1 MNLNCISTIGY
12 LDFNCFESF
21 NYIELSI
28 TNLQS
33 NIVNHYLSLRTDLDK
48 GMRTKTIKKNRI
60 NVVTLGCS
68 KNVYDS
74 EVLMGQLKASGK
86 DVVHEQEGNVVVI
99 NTCGF
104 INNAKEE
111 SVNTILE
118 FIQKKEAGEVDKVF
132 VTGCLSERYK
142 PDLQKEIPNVD
153 QYFGTTELPGLLKAL
168 GADYKHELIGERLT
182 TTPKNYAYLKIAEG
196 CDRPCSFCA
205 IPLMRGKHK
214 STPIEQLVVEAE
226 KLAANGVKELIL
238 IAQDLTYYGLDLYKK
253 RNLSELLENLVKVEG
268 IDWIRLHYAFPTG
281 FPMDVLDVMKREP
294 KICNYLDIPL
304 QHISDAI
311 LKSMRRG
318 TTKEKTTKLL
328 KEFRAKVPEM
338 TIRTTLIVGYPGET
352 EEDFQTLKEWVKEMR
367 FERLGCFTY
376 SHEENTHAYNLE
388 DNVPEE
394 VKMQR
399 ANEIMELQSQ
409 ISWELNQEKIGKE
422 FKVVLDRKEG
432 NYFVGRTEFDSPDV
446 DNEVLIDATKTYLK
460 TGEFTTIK
468 VVEAEDFDL
477 YGEVV

>member
-1 MNLNCISTIGY
+1 M
-12 LDFNCFESF
+12 
-21 NYIELSI
+21 
-28 TNLQS
+28 
-33 NIVNHYLSLRTDLDK
+33 RTDLIK

-118 FIQKKEAGEVDKVF
+118 YMQKKEAGEVDKVF

-214 STPIEQLVVEAE
+214 STPIEELVIEAE
-226 KLAANGVKELIL
+226 KLASNGVKELIL

-253 RNLSELLENLVKVEG
+253 RNLAELLEHLVKVEG
-268 IDWIRLHYAFPTG
+268 IEWIRLHYAFPTG
-281 FPMDVLDVMKREP
+281 FPMDVLDVMNRES

-304 QHISDAI
+304 QHISDSI

-328 KEFRAKVPEM
+328 REFRAKVPEM
-338 TIRTTLIVGYPGET
+338 AIRTTLIVGYPGET

-388 DNVPEE
+388 DDVPEDI
-394 VKMQR
+394 KLQR
-399 ANEIMELQSQ
+399 ANEIMEIQSQ
-409 ISWELNQEKIGKE
+409 ISWELNQDKIGKE
-422 FKVVLDRKEG
+422 FKVVIDRKEG
-432 NYFVGRTEFDSPDV
+432 NYFVGRTEYDSPDV

-460 TGEFTTIK
+460 TGEFTNVKII
-468 VVEAEDFDL
+468 EAQDFDL
-477 YGEVV
+477 YGEVI

>member
-1 MNLNCISTIGY
+1 
-12 LDFNCFESF
+12 
-21 NYIELSI
+21 
-28 TNLQS
+28 
-33 NIVNHYLSLRTDLDK
+33 
-48 GMRTKTIKKNRI
+48 MRTKSLKKNKI

-74 EVLMGQLKASGK
+74 EVLMGQLKANNK
-86 DVVHEQEGNVVVI
+86 DVVHEEEGNIVVI

-118 FIQKKEAGEVDKVF
+118 YLQKKEEGDVDKVF

-142 PDLQKEIPNVD
+142 PDLEKEIPDVD
-153 QYFGTTELPGLLKAL
+153 QYFGTTELPNLLKAL
-168 GADYKHELIGERLT
+168 EADYRHELIGERLT

-196 CDRPCSFCA
+196 CNRPCSFCA

-214 STPIEQLVVEAE
+214 STPIEEIVIEAE
-226 KLAANGVKELIL
+226 KLAAKGVKELIL

-253 RNLSELLENLVKVEG
+253 RNLAELLEALVKVDG
-268 IDWIRLHYAFPTG
+268 IEWIRLHYAFPTG
-281 FPMDVLDVMKREP
+281 FPLDVLDVMQREP

-304 QHISDAI
+304 QHISDVL

-318 TTKEKTTKLL
+318 TTKAKTTKLI

-352 EEDFQTLKEWVKEMR
+352 EAHFQELKNWVKEMR

-376 SHEENTHAYNLE
+376 SHEENTHAYNLK
-388 DNVPEE
+388 DDVPEE
-394 VKMQR
+394 VKQQR
-399 ANEIMELQSQ
+399 ANDIMELQSQ
-409 ISWELNQEKIGKE
+409 ISWELNQEKIGKI
-422 FKVVLDRKEG
+422 FKVVIDRKEG
-432 NYFVGRTEFDSPDV
+432 DYFVGRTEYDSPDV

-460 TGEFTTIK
+460 TGEFATVKITD
-468 VVEAEDFDL
+468 AADFDL
-477 YGEVV
+477 YGEMV